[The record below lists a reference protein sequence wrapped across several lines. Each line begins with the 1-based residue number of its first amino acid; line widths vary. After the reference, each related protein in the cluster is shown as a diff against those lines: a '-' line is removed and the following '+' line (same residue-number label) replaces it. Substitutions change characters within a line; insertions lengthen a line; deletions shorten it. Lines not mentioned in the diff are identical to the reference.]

1 MKSGVKKI
9 VMTALFAAL
18 ACAATMAIR
27 IPTPGTGGYIHPGDA
42 IVILSGII
50 LGPACGFLAGGVG
63 SALADLLGGYFFYVP
78 ITLVIKGLIAFL
90 SAVLYRKVN
99 ARGKHRCLGVILG
112 GIADIL
118 LVAGGYFLCES
129 FLYGAAGALA
139 SVPAN
144 LIQGGS
150 GLVLSLV
157 LYPVLTA
164 VPDVRKMLAASLKLR
179 RLSVLQ
185 ELRKSSFQNRFQFL
199 RRHPEYN
206 IGGFHIDSLS
216 GSRPA
221 LHVLSIRD
229 GDHADSGLLPGK
241 SFHMADEPFRFL
253 HRLRGFLHTVLQ
265 FFPKP
270 SHRFREFCILRIP
283 LWQSHGCTR

>member
-150 GLVLSLV
+150 GLVLSLI

-164 VPDVRKMLAASLKLR
+164 VPDVRKMLAAS
-179 RLSVLQ
+179 
-185 ELRKSSFQNRFQFL
+185 
-199 RRHPEYN
+199 
-206 IGGFHIDSLS
+206 
-216 GSRPA
+216 
-221 LHVLSIRD
+221 
-229 GDHADSGLLPGK
+229 
-241 SFHMADEPFRFL
+241 
-253 HRLRGFLHTVLQ
+253 
-265 FFPKP
+265 
-270 SHRFREFCILRIP
+270 
-283 LWQSHGCTR
+283 